1 MSENRKSSA
10 MSKAKTLARRK
21 ARQTKDLECGRYPLH
36 SEFVMQQ
43 ILNHRADY
51 GRN

>member
-1 MSENRKSSA
+1 MSENRKSSKLA
-10 MSKAKTLARRK
+10 KAATLARRK

-36 SEFVMQQ
+36 SEFIMNQ
-43 ILNHRADY
+43 IITHRADY

>member
-1 MSENRKSSA
+1 MSDNRKSTPLA
-10 MSKAKTLARRK
+10 KARTIARRK
-21 ARQTKDLECGRYPLH
+21 DRARKDIDCGRYPLH
-36 SEFVMQQ
+36 SEFVLQQ